1 MLSLNIRDLLIIF
14 LSAIFQVL
22 PLHAADATLKAEELV
37 SRHVEAIGS
46 AEARAAA
53 KNRVVQGT
61 AVYRILVGG
70 GGRAQGK
77 TGLVSD
83 DHKLRFMVKVPG
95 VDYLGET
102 FVYDGQEVRVA
113 FSNSNKSRSPFASFI
128 STYDAIIREGL
139 FGGAL
144 STGWALAHTD
154 ALKPNLIYE
163 GLKKVD
169 GRQLHRLRY
178 QPRKHADIE
187 IILYFEPET
196 FRHVKTVYSI
206 SVGNNVGADILQSSK
221 LRAQRSQL
229 EERFSEFKTVDGLTL
244 PTHWNLQFTRE
255 LPDGST
261 SLSEWDLKED
271 QITNNMGLDPHNFQ
285 LK

>member
-1 MLSLNIRDLLIIF
+1 MLNLKIRSVLILF
-14 LSAIFQVL
+14 FAAIIQVVL
-22 PLHAADATLKAEELV
+22 PLHAADATLKPEELV
-37 SRHVEAIGS
+37 SRHLEAIGS
-46 AEARAAA
+46 AAARAAA

-83 DHKLRFMVKVPG
+83 DHKLRFMVKLPG

-144 STGWALAHTD
+144 STGWALANTD
-154 ALKPNLIYE
+154 ALKPKVIYE

-169 GRQLHRLRY
+169 GRQLHQLRY
-178 QPRKHADIE
+178 QPRKHADVE

-206 SVGNNVGADILQSSK
+206 SVGN
-221 LRAQRSQL
+221 
-229 EERFSEFKTVDGLTL
+229 
-244 PTHWNLQFTRE
+244 
-255 LPDGST
+255 
-261 SLSEWDLKED
+261 
-271 QITNNMGLDPHNFQ
+271 
-285 LK
+285 